1 MTISVRGVIFGSRLP
16 RYGVNFARR
25 FTEEGAAAS
34 RELHRLNRAILTA
47 PATCAGDITIKLSVF
62 GSILTDYGEMID
74 GQAALWARL
83 SEDVAA
89 FTGPRMAEAA

>member
-1 MTISVRGVIFGSRLP
+1 MSTIQSMAAQRQAVLASFDRVETDEK
-16 RYGVNFARR
+16 A
-25 FTEEGAAAS
+25 AAAS

-47 PATCAGDITIKLSVF
+47 PATCAADITVKLSVF